1 MNMKKIIF
9 CFIIMSSVFMKE
21 ASHTLILSPYSTIDS
36 QYLDE
41 GDISTINMLFISGLE
56 QYIDSTHSSSISCD
70 NDECALEELSKTNN
84 KEVIYTRLQKL
95 GSKII
100 FLASILD
107 ENKSFDS
114 KATAMNVEDMEQ
126 VCLRLSKSIAL
137 RQTLDESADIENI
150 TDQDQEESARRTS
163 LGRFGASLG
172 YLFPLS
178 DLTYSTS
185 EWDGTFTDREYS
197 QLFKFNLNYYNEFK
211 NNTALLFELGAAPP
225 VVSFLDL
232 NFLKFTNK
240 VDTSP
245 FYGSGI
251 GFYMVTKN
259 NDYFTDD
266 RHDGGMSLNLQG
278 GVLLYRTY
286 DLNVLL
292 RIKYIHIL
300 NDEKNNG
307 ITFDIGIQ
315 WKRKERKHTKTINRY
330 PLLERI
336 FDRD

>member
-1 MNMKKIIF
+1 MKKILF
-9 CFIIMSSVFMKE
+9 CFIIMSNIFMYE
-21 ASHTLILSPYSTIDS
+21 ASHVLILSPYSTIDS

-41 GDISTINMLFISGLE
+41 GDISTINMLFINGLE
-56 QYIDSTHSSSISCD
+56 QYIDNTQSSSISCD
-70 NDECALEELSKTNN
+70 NNQCALEELSKTNK
-84 KEVIYTRLQKL
+84 KEVVYTRLQKL

-107 ENKSFDS
+107 ENKSFNS

-150 TDQDQEESARRTS
+150 TEQDQEESARRTS

-172 YLFPLS
+172 YLFPFG
-178 DLTYSTS
+178 DLTYGITN
-185 EWDGTFTDREYS
+185 WDGTSTDREYS
-197 QLFKFNLNYYNEFK
+197 QLFKFNINYYNEFK
-211 NNTALLFELGAAPP
+211 NNTALLFEFGSAPP
-225 VVSFLDL
+225 VVSFIDL

-266 RHDGGMSLNLQG
+266 RYDSGMSLNLQG

-292 RIKYIHIL
+292 RVKYIYIL
-300 NDEKNNG
+300 NDDKNNG
-307 ITFDIGIQ
+307 ITFDIGMQ

>member
-1 MNMKKIIF
+1 MKKILF
-9 CFIIMSSVFMKE
+9 CFIIMSNIFMNE
-21 ASHTLILSPYSTIDS
+21 ASHVLILSPYSTIDS

-41 GDISTINMLFISGLE
+41 GDISTINMLFINGLE
-56 QYIDSTHSSSISCD
+56 QYIDNTQSSSISCD
-70 NDECALEELSKTNN
+70 NNQCALEELSKTNK
-84 KEVIYTRLQKL
+84 KEVVYTRLQKL

-107 ENKSFDS
+107 ENKSFNS
-114 KATAMNVEDMEQ
+114 KATAVNVEDMEQ

-150 TDQDQEESARRTS
+150 TEQDQEESDRRTS

-172 YLFPLS
+172 YLFPFS
-178 DLTYSTS
+178 DLTYGITNWYGTSTY
-185 EWDGTFTDREYS
+185 REYS
-197 QLFKFNLNYYNEFK
+197 QLFKFNINYYNEFK
-211 NNTALLFELGAAPP
+211 NNTALLFEFGSAPP
-225 VVSFLDL
+225 VVSFIDL

-251 GFYMVTKN
+251 GFYMLTKN

-266 RHDGGMSLNLQG
+266 KYDSGMSLNLQG

-292 RIKYIHIL
+292 RVKYIYIL
-300 NDEKNNG
+300 NDDKNNG
-307 ITFDIGIQ
+307 ITFDIGMQ

>member
-1 MNMKKIIF
+1 MKKIIF
-9 CFIIMSSVFMKE
+9 CFIIISSVFMNE
-21 ASHTLILSPYSTIDS
+21 GSDVLILSPYSTIDAK
-36 QYLDE
+36 YLDE
-41 GDISTINMLFISGLE
+41 GDISTINMLFINGLE
-56 QYIDSTHSSSISCD
+56 EYIDNTQFSSISCD
-70 NDECALEELSKTNN
+70 NDQCALEELSRTTNE
-84 KEVIYTRLQKL
+84 EVVYTRLQKL

-107 ENKSFDS
+107 ENKSFNS

-150 TDQDQEESARRTS
+150 TEKDQEESARRTS
-163 LGRFGASLG
+163 LARFGASLG
-172 YLFPLS
+172 YLFPID
-178 DLTYSTS
+178 DLTYTTS
-185 EWDGTFTDREYS
+185 NWDGTLTYREYS
-197 QLFKFNLNYYNEFK
+197 QLFKFNFNYYNEFK

-225 VVSFLDL
+225 AVSFLDL

-245 FYGSGI
+245 FYGGGI
-251 GFYMVTKN
+251 GFYVVKN
-259 NDYFTDD
+259 NDYLIDADSF
-266 RHDGGMSLNLQG
+266 DGGMSLNLQG

-292 RIKYIHIL
+292 RVKYTQIL

-307 ITFDIGIQ
+307 IMFDIGVQ
-315 WKRKERKHTKTINRY
+315 WKRQEREHTKTIIRY
-330 PLLERI
+330 PILERI
-336 FDRD
+336 FGRD

>member
-251 GFYMVTKN
+251 GFYMITKN